1 MNPNT
6 RKRHL
11 STPKCEQCPD
21 TRNPGEPRTRA
32 DRKADKNRL
41 FNPKNAIKESDNMKR
56 IDHDE
61 FKTYTSPAHDRIRVP
76 RSRLYAP
83 RQCMADGFTVTI
95 TRKRA
100 AEALRDMRKAD
111 NNAPHRRNKENAAN
125 SLDIRRR
132 KSDNESTLGHSDHV
146 VRLYARTCDRL
157 GIAKKQESGLDKA
170 HAALVRK
177 AQRNL
182 GLPYKGEE
190 DTKSADNTGS
200 RQPCNAV
207 RKAMGRTRKGMKTQR
222 GSHATRLWESYM
234 STSRKITWEEYMTR
248 WLSDNTA

>member
-111 NNAPHRRNKENAAN
+111 NNAPHRRNKANSAN

-132 KSDNESTLGHSDHV
+132 TLERKIDSSLT
-146 VRLYARTCDRL
+146 RL
-157 GIAKKQESGLDKA
+157 ESGLDKA

-177 AQRNL
+177 AKRNL

-234 STSRKITWEEYMTR
+234 STSRKLTWEEYMTR